1 MCSGVFIFFLSL
13 RIPLLHHNFLFE
25 SCSLFFCD
33 NLIFWVHS
41 MLFRRDLFSA
51 YFPFYLSILSYFCGY
66 RFVAVPLV
74 VCVIIVRSIFVFF
87 LSFLASY
94 FFDLACSRRYMYDP
108 SNYHSSFLLILI
120 IHLPFLWEMRCTHHD
135 STKSRNYDNIRRDIK
150 SGFNSHSFLHR
161 YTLLRYRASVHTNHL
176 FFTL

>member
-1 MCSGVFIFFLSL
+1 MHISHFTCQFYHFFVCLASCGGSINGMCDYCRLDF
-13 RIPLLHHNFLFE
+13 RI
-25 SCSLFFCD
+25 
-33 NLIFWVHS
+33 
-41 MLFRRDLFSA
+41 
-51 YFPFYLSILSYFCGY
+51 
-66 RFVAVPLV
+66 
-74 VCVIIVRSIFVFF
+74 F

-94 FFDLACSRRYMYDP
+94 FFDLACSRRYLYDP

-120 IHLPFLWEMRCTHHD
+120 THLPFLWEMRCTHHD

-161 YTLLRYRASVHTNHL
+161 YTLVRYRASVHTNHL